1 MAPLSVYM
9 GTIMEKGC
17 EGGRGDCNT
26 FGKSLGQLKLGE
38 ERLYCISLHLG

>member
-17 EGGRGDCNT
+17 VVREVEGTDCNT
-26 FGKSLGQLKLGE
+26 IGKSLEQLKLGG
-38 ERLYCISLHLG
+38 ERLY